1 MRPTKPFHE
10 ASESTRAWWSCPGLL
25 YFLGVGQPTVAVK
38 IGMLAITPKSDVRS
52 SMARRLAS
60 IQSSNHE
67 LVYVLGVV
75 IRKAGLHPTKDT
87 EDHERELHREFRHL
101 ARFTSNSRGAEWFN
115 AAPELLERIRAIS
128 QLPSQAG
135 VPETVGSRVLGDA
148 SDA

>member
-10 ASESTRAWWSCPGLL
+10 ASESTQAWWSCPGLL
-25 YFLGVGQPTVAVK
+25 YFLGVGQPTIAVK
-38 IGMLAITPKSDVRS
+38 IGMLAITPKTNLRS
-52 SMARRLAS
+52 AMVRRLAS

-75 IRKAGLHPTKDT
+75 IREEGLHPTKDT
-87 EDHERELHREFRHL
+87 EDHERELHREFEHL
-101 ARFTSNSRGAEWFN
+101 ARFTANSRGAEWFS

-128 QLPSQAG
+128 QSPLQAG
-135 VPETVGSRVLGDA
+135 VPETVGSLLIRGA